1 MTNETTECVK
11 ECPEYPEPRVHKI
24 GETVKFMLDN
34 YGTLYPYNENDGVYF
49 REGYKMVE
57 CEITNIADIK
67 LVLDYPV
74 RNIYEEQ
81 VLPDNYA

>member
-11 ECPEYPEPRVHKI
+11 ECEPTRVYNI

-34 YGTLYPYNENDGVYF
+34 YGTLYRYNENEGVYF

-74 RNIYEEQ
+74 RNIYDEQ
-81 VLPDNYA
+81 ENA